1 MRQTMDGVFERYGQK
16 AVITNSTGQQKVN
29 VFFHS
34 VNSRSWQNMERMFF
48 PLGEIPRGQYIC
60 VFPMEAI
67 VAAGDD
73 VTVMGRVYKVRRVE
87 EMAFSGESV
96 YRWGLC
102 VEKGGDDQWGSR
114 G

>member
-1 MRQTMDGVFERYGQK
+1 MRHIMDSVLDRYGQK
-16 AVITNSTGQQKVN
+16 AVLENSAGQQIIK

-60 VFPMEAI
+60 VFPVEAE

-73 VTVMGRVYKVRRVE
+73 VTVSGRVYKVRRVE
-87 EMAFSGESV
+87 EMAFSGERV
-96 YRWGLC
+96 YRWSLC